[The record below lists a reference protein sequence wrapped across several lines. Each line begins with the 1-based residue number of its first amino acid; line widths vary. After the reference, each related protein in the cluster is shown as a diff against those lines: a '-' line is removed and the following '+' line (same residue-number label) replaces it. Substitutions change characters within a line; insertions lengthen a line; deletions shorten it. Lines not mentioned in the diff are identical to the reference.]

1 MKNKTRYY
9 LFITMLVFI
18 GLILAVGLFLAA
30 GFTANAFVFP
40 QRFGDL
46 PFTVQ
51 FAILA
56 VIYFLVFPAVMVLI
70 GNVYLKASGKKT
82 WGNWLKIPLN
92 YNSIFT
98 VIAVYQCA
106 FLVIE
111 VLVSF
116 NTAILSSKAF
126 DSIIRVMIFTV
137 PFIMLIFSKKIIKK
151 LFGLTE
157 IEGVCETGD
166 EDKIDPDNFTIRQ
179 PVYAL
184 VIYIIITVMFT
195 GIFGI
200 IIGGYI
206 ENNFRFENLL
216 AALIFLPLASL
227 GPFLIIIRS
236 RWKLVVKGKQIKFT
250 AYFGRTKSF
259 TFADITR
266 VKHGIRYTKTERLN
280 ALDGYKD
287 KKKLFYVAENCPG
300 YNEFVQRLKDEGV
313 NIEW

>member
-1 MKNKTRYY
+1 MKNKTKYY
-9 LFITMLVFI
+9 LFITSLVFI
-18 GLILAVGLFLAA
+18 GLIVAVGLFLAA

-56 VIYFLVFPAVMVLI
+56 VIYFLVFSA
-70 GNVYLKASGKKT
+70 
-82 WGNWLKIPLN
+82 
-92 YNSIFT
+92 
-98 VIAVYQCA
+98 
-106 FLVIE
+106 
-111 VLVSF
+111 
-116 NTAILSSKAF
+116 
-126 DSIIRVMIFTV
+126 
-137 PFIMLIFSKKIIKK
+137 
-151 LFGLTE
+151 
-157 IEGVCETGD
+157 
-166 EDKIDPDNFTIRQ
+166 
-179 PVYAL
+179 
-184 VIYIIITVMFT
+184 VMFT